1 MKRMGFIALAGVAI
15 VSIAL
20 ADGTGSNKGVR
31 TKGASAAIS
40 NKAETGLVGIKLYQ
54 TGLDVVRM
62 YGSPD
67 EIQDVAQGGGGAVGP
82 AGQGGARGQAGNR
95 GRGGAA
101 GDGGASGSTAEALW
115 NIPGID
121 WVPANFQGAP
131 SAPSAAGAQGG
142 PGGPGGAPSAA
153 GAQGGPAGA
162 PGGGGAAAGAAD
174 ARILFT
180 RWIYRRGNS
189 RYAFILNRYNQ
200 VTQIEAIG
208 SADPKVSTNR
218 GVRYGTQFADI
229 IKKYGA
235 PDGYE
240 ISGNTLVLRYL
251 VNNKV
256 AFRMNRLKTDGKH
269 VVTGIV
275 VAAGKM

>member
-15 VSIAL
+15 MSIAL

-31 TKGASAAIS
+31 TKGSAAATS
-40 NKAETGLVGIKLYQ
+40 NSAETGLVGIKLYD
-54 TGLDVVRM
+54 TGLKVVQM

-67 EIQDVAQGGGGAVGP
+67 EVQDVAQSGGGAVGP
-82 AGQGGARGQAGNR
+82 ATGGARGQAGNR
-95 GRGGAA
+95 GRAGNGG
-101 GDGGASGSTAEALW
+101 GGPSGTTSEALW
-115 NIPGID
+115 NIPGLD

-142 PGGPGGAPSAA
+142 PGGGQGPGAAGPGGGGGAA
-153 GAQGGPAGA
+153 
-162 PGGGGAAAGAAD
+162 GGGAAAGGAD
-174 ARILFT
+174 SRILFT
-180 RWIYRRGNS
+180 RWVYHRGNS
-189 RYAFILNRYNQ
+189 RYAFILNRYNM

-208 SADPKVSTNR
+208 TADPKVRTNR
-218 GVRYGTQFADI
+218 GVRYGSQFAEI

-240 ISGNTLVLRYL
+240 INGNTLVLRYL

-256 AFRMNRLKTDGKH
+256 AFRMNRLQTDGKH